1 MTGEQVSFISDTSVP
16 VDPGHYIVESIA
28 KLVHGCCSR
37 TRKLIAFSS
46 TTIQAVVEQGG
57 NNPGQELVGEVDRG
71 SDDQL

>member
-1 MTGEQVSFISDTSVP
+1 MTGEQASFISHTSVP

-28 KLVHGCCSR
+28 QLVNSGCSR